1 MSKTRIQ
8 ADTRGRLALVSLFGT
23 LLAARAPAV
32 SLDEQIAA
40 RAQAVAPAVIGW
52 RRQIHSNPELSNDEV
67 QTAALVARE
76 LRKLGMEVD
85 TDIAHHGVVG
95 VLRGGKPGGVVALRA
110 DMDAL
115 PVEEKTGLAFASRK
129 TVLVESQTVHV
140 AHACGHD
147 AHTAMLLGAAVVLA
161 QMRQAIPGTVKFIF
175 QPAEETHP
183 AHDGGAS
190 LMIEQG
196 VLRNPAPTAIF
207 GLHVRPGK
215 PGEIYYAP
223 GPAMASSDDISIIL
237 TGKQTHGAMPWNGI
251 DTVTLSAQIIEAMN
265 AISSR
270 QLDPLE
276 GPNVITIATIHA
288 SDRTNIIPETVS
300 LGGTLRTLGPG
311 ARRAALT
318 RISRTVNDLADSWG
332 AKAQLAPDDD
342 PYPVTFNDPGL
353 TVRMIPALERAA
365 GRGNVEQAPPVLAAE
380 DFGFYEQKIPG
391 LYYFLGISPEGI
403 APEDTPPNHSPYFTV
418 NEAALLVGVKA
429 HVTVALDYLE
439 QEHHK

>member
-1 MSKTRIQ
+1 
-8 ADTRGRLALVSLFGT
+8 LFLFGP
-23 LLAARAPAV
+23 AFAVRAPAA
-32 SLDEQIAA
+32 SLDEQITA
-40 RAQAVAPAVIGW
+40 RAKAVAADVIGW
-52 RRQIHSNPELSNDEV
+52 RRQIHSNPELSNGEV
-67 QTAALVARE
+67 QTAALVAE
-76 LRKLGMEVD
+76 VLRKLGMEVHS
-85 TDIAHHGVVG
+85 DIAHHGVVA

-115 PVEEKTGLAFASRK
+115 PVEEKTGLPFASRK
-129 TVLVESQTVHV
+129 TVQVENQTVHV

-161 QMRQAIPGTVKFIF
+161 QMRQTIPGTVKFIF

-196 VLRNPAPTAIF
+196 VLRDPAPTAIF

-223 GPAMASSDDISIIL
+223 GPAMASSDDISITL

-251 DTVTLSAQIIEAMN
+251 DTVTLAAQIIEAMN

-276 GPNVITIATIHA
+276 GPNVITIATIQA
-288 SDRTNIIPETVS
+288 SDRSNIIPESVS

-311 ARRAALT
+311 ARQAALT

-332 AKAQLAPDDD
+332 ARAQLPLDDD

-353 TVRMIPALERAA
+353 AARMLPALERAA
-365 GRGNVEQAPPVLAAE
+365 GHGNVQRTPPILAAE
-380 DFGFYEQKIPG
+380 DFGFYERKIPG
-391 LYYFLGISPEGI
+391 LYYFLGISPEGL

-418 NEAALLVGVKA
+418 NEAALIVGVKA
-429 HVTVALDYLE
+429 HVTIALAYLE
-439 QEHHK
+439 QEKQK